1 MFSNCGFTLSNTVL
15 KLFLIFPYFSF
26 SSPCFSPPSPRPLSS
41 HSSEKTLKLRAVSW
55 ALVILLPFFW
65 GSVILA
71 KSVSFIPS
79 IFQMGIIILIL
90 KQSGKV
96 RYIQFSSFAIV
107 TTNSK
112 LANTKKFY
120 NFTTNTELANTE
132 PLLLEEIQG

>member
-1 MFSNCGFTLSNTVL
+1 
-15 KLFLIFPYFSF
+15 
-26 SSPCFSPPSPRPLSS
+26 
-41 HSSEKTLKLRAVSW
+41 
-55 ALVILLPFFW
+55 
-65 GSVILA
+65 
-71 KSVSFIPS
+71 
-79 IFQMGIIILIL
+79 MGIIILIL

-96 RYIQFSSFAIV
+96 RYIQFSSFAVV